1 MANLKKVKKDLVK
14 LNEEELKEVLE
25 FLIDD
30 DETKVEEEVAE
41 EEKPEEKQEVKVEVK
56 KEEPKK
62 EETLGLTKKDLEEL
76 LSKFSENFVK
86 KEELEE
92 VKKKAKPFGADKKVE
107 KVEVKEEIRLEDYL
121 SKVNSQFV

>member
-30 DETKVEEEVAE
+30 DETKVEEVV
-41 EEKPEEKQEVKVEVK
+41 EEKLEEKQEVKVEVK